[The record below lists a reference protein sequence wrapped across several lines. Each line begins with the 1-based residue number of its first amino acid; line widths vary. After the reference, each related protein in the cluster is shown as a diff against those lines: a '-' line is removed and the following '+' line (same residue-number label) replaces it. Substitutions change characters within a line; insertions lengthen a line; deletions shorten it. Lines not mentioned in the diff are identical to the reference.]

1 MPVLLSKM
9 VEEVV
14 VEEVLLLNHMG
25 IPLVHIHVPI
35 HRVGLR
41 QMVLQVVLH
50 QVVLQVVLPAALQ
63 NYRHLVPNLELS
75 VVVQVG
81 N

>member
-14 VEEVLLLNHMG
+14 VEEVLLPIHAGSLQ
-25 IPLVHIHVPI
+25 VHIRIPI
-35 HRVGLR
+35 HQVGLR
-41 QMVLQVVLH
+41 QMDLQAVLH
-50 QVVLQVVLPAALQ
+50 QVVLRVVLQVVLQ
-63 NYRHLVPNLELS
+63 NYRHLVSNLGVS
-75 VVVQVG
+75 VAVQVG